1 MSATTNDDSILIK
14 DLGLSLAS
22 IEKPLTYES
31 ESWSGEK
38 MILFPSQISETLDRT
53 TIVQLVC
60 SILKQWDTIGKV
72 VLVPSF
78 ARTKD
83 WESYGSKIVNNTN
96 LNLAID
102 YLKSVKKA
110 EAVVFA
116 NRYDGIDLPDND
128 CRILVL
134 DSLPYFE
141 TLEDRYLQSVLPDY
155 YQSVL
160 RQAQKIE
167 QGFGRS
173 VRGEKDYSAIVI
185 IGDDLV
191 PFLKTRKNQNYLSQQ
206 MKKQIDIGKKISE
219 LAKADIDLADE
230 ALNSKKAL
238 VELLRQLLNRDDGWK
253 RFYKQ
258 SMDEIVNDGSIN
270 TRNVE
275 KFALETE

>member
-1 MSATTNDDSILIK
+1 
-14 DLGLSLAS
+14 
-22 IEKPLTYES
+22 
-31 ESWSGEK
+31 

-206 MKKQIDIGKKISE
+206 MKKQIDTGKKISE

-230 ALNSKKAL
+230 ALIQK
-238 VELLRQLLNRDDGWK
+238 
-253 RFYKQ
+253 
-258 SMDEIVNDGSIN
+258 SIG
-270 TRNVE
+270 
-275 KFALETE
+275 